1 MGWICDLLTHS
12 AQLLLTLKRDP
23 RKEQCSLRKEDTEP
37 QTWTESQT
45 WTDRIT
51 WSFVRFYLLVR
62 TCIEKVNTDDFSIFV
77 HLENTVA
84 PSSSRGASVPETFEK
99 CACMILIPSWSH
111 EDVYT
116 PICWNIGKCLYPV
129 GFSERCIPQLL
140 DHPIMLPVADSPTT
154 QYQYNSPDCR
164 RHAHLTLQ
172 WEVERQRA

>member
-23 RKEQCSLRKEDTEP
+23 RKEQCSLREEDTEP

-45 WTDRIT
+45 WTNRIT

-62 TCIEKVNTDDFSIFV
+62 TCIETVNTDDFSIFV
-77 HLENTVA
+77 HLENTGA

-111 EDVYT
+111 ED
-116 PICWNIGKCLYPV
+116 IKDIGSVLSRWML
-129 GFSERCIPQLL
+129 GCIPFAT
-140 DHPIMLPVADSPTT
+140 HTASRPSH
-154 QYQYNSPDCR
+154 
-164 RHAHLTLQ
+164 HATCCWLAHDA
-172 WEVERQRA
+172 VSV